1 LVGAGCGPQAGPLV
15 PPDNDDDQVVQAI
28 IEFGDDEPRPF
39 LADSDV
45 QTVLYPTGVGGQLLV
60 HACTDGDPDRLA
72 LALVFELD
80 DPALP
85 GTVDLSNHAIVLM
98 ELDRSG
104 QAKLVLDGIPEGTAE
119 IHGTLEPGREVNGTF
134 SATLPG
140 TDEMGN
146 PLVARLDGSFSAV
159 IASDAESS

>member
-1 LVGAGCGPQAGPLV
+1 L
-15 PPDNDDDQVVQAI
+15 PPAEDDRVVQAI

-45 QTVLYPTGVGGQLLV
+45 QIVVYPTESGGQLLV
-60 HACTDGDPDRLA
+60 HASTDGDPDRLA
-72 LALVFELD
+72 LALVFDLE

-85 GTVDLSNHAIVLM
+85 GTIDLSNHTIVLM
-98 ELDRSG
+98 DLDRSG
-104 QAKLVLDGIPEGTAE
+104 QAKLVLDGVPEGFAE
-119 IHGTLEPGREVNGTF
+119 IHGTLEPGREIHGTF

-146 PLVARLDGSFSAV
+146 PIVARLDGSFSAV
-159 IASDAESS
+159 ITPGPDSAG